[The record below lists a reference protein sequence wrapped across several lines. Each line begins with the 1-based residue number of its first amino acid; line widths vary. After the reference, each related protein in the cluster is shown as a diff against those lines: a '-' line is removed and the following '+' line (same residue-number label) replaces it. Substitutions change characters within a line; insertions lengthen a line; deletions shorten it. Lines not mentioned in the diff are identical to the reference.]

1 MTEPTE
7 YKTREDG
14 TIDYAHYMARGREM
28 RSAAFLTALR
38 KLRHPRAGTRK
49 GAAKPRGTH
58 TPIAMR
64 LART

>member
-14 TIDYAHYMARGREM
+14 TIDYAHYMTRGREM
-28 RSAAFLTALR
+28 RSAAFLTAVR

-49 GAAKPRGTH
+49 VAPKPRGAP
-58 TPIAMR
+58 TPIALG
-64 LART
+64 LARS